1 MIPFSDLSK
10 NKLEI
15 GLYVVSTP
23 IGNLS
28 DISFRAID
36 VLRKSDYILCED
48 TRVSKKLL
56 NKYQI
61 NKKLI
66 SNHKFNEKENLDKI
80 IDLLKDKKILS
91 IISDAGTPS
100 ISDPGSILVNEA
112 IKNKIKIFSVPG
124 ASAVTS
130 AFSITGFSGKYFFYG
145 FFPEKKSEIE
155 NDLEILSKINSSI
168 IFFISSKK
176 FNKKKNII
184 KKYFS
189 DRNLVICRE
198 ITKIYEEYIRLSV
211 NNIETANI
219 DLRGEITLV
228 FSPILSNSAEIL
240 DESDKKK
247 IKKIIKKSSIRDI
260 VWIKYG
266 SKQR

>member
-219 DLRGEITLV
+219 DLKGEITLV

-247 IKKIIKKSSIRDI
+247 LKK
-260 VWIKYG
+260 
-266 SKQR
+266 

>member
-1 MIPFSDLSK
+1 M
-10 NKLEI
+10 
-15 GLYVVSTP
+15 
-23 IGNLS
+23 
-28 DISFRAID
+28 
-36 VLRKSDYILCED
+36 
-48 TRVSKKLL
+48 
-56 NKYQI
+56 
-61 NKKLI
+61 
-66 SNHKFNEKENLDKI
+66 
-80 IDLLKDKKILS
+80 
-91 IISDAGTPS
+91 
-100 ISDPGSILVNEA
+100 
-112 IKNKIKIFSVPG
+112 
-124 ASAVTS
+124 
-130 AFSITGFSGKYFFYG
+130 G

-168 IFFISSKK
+168 IFFISSK
-176 FNKKKNII
+176 NLIKKNII

-247 IKKIIKKSSIRDI
+247 LKK
-260 VWIKYG
+260 
-266 SKQR
+266 